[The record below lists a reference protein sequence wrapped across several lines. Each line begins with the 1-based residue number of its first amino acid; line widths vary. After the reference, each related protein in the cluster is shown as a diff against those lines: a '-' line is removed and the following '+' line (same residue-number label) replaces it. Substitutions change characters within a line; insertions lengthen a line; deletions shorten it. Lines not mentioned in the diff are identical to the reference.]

1 MTRAEAESM
10 ITFIKAFQERN
21 EGKDITIINHLF
33 KIEFNTFL
41 DDGNFSK
48 EIIKDFKLS

>member
-10 ITFIKAFQERN
+10 ITFIKAFQKRN
-21 EGKDITIINHLF
+21 EGKDIAIINHLF

-41 DDGNFSK
+41 DDNKFEK
-48 EIIKDFKLS
+48 EIINHFKIN